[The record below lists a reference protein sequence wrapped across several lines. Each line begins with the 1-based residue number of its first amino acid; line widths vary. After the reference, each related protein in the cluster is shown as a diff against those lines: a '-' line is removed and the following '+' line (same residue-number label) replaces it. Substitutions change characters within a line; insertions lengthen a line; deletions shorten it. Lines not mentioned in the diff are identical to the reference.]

1 MLYVSACFAYLR
13 IQSSDSFRMVHM
25 CACIHACIQTHHT
38 HARAHTH
45 THTHTHTLYAS
56 VCFVHLWTWSSD
68 SLRIDLVLGCDEI

>member
-38 HARAHTH
+38 H
-45 THTHTHTLYAS
+45 THTLYAS